1 MIRKKS
7 ELKLLPEDERRKY
20 HQQEVRNI
28 TEDESYYICA
38 ILNSPIVNSY
48 FQLSADPRGISKI
61 KVVGSIRMPLFDA
74 ENQNHVNLV
83 KIARKATEQGHA
95 TDEQLK
101 SLDENYLAM
110 CRTVGSQ
117 AEEIEMIKPKKT
129 NAFNTILLIGG
140 LFFPLLNYIL

>member
-1 MIRKKS
+1 M
-7 ELKLLPEDERRKY
+7 E
-20 HQQEVRNI
+20 
-28 TEDESYYICA
+28 ICQC
-38 ILNSPIVNSY
+38 Y
-48 FQLSADPRGISKI
+48 Q
-61 KVVGSIRMPLFDA
+61 
-74 ENQNHVNLV
+74 NQNHVNLV

-101 SLDENYLAM
+101 SLDGNYLAM

-129 NAFNTILLIGG
+129 NAFNTILLLGG